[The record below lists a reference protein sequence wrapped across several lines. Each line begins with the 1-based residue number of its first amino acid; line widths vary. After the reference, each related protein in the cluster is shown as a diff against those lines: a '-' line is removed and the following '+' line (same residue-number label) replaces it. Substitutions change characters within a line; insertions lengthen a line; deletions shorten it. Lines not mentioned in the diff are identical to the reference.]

1 MSRFAHDFTADW
13 ARSMWSVYRIRWMIK
28 RMRKITG
35 FQILVGS
42 FWFLASLVGGGA
54 FGLALHAMLPA
65 SEYRAILVIAGA
77 GIGFLALHLAMVR
90 LLLRLLPIPIGD
102 IAPGSTAERNYHVY
116 LVYIFLVVQP
126 LTQSRLLPVPMSRIM
141 NRALG
146 AKIADNTYTAGA
158 ILDPQFVTIGSS
170 TLLGNSSLLVP
181 HVLEGA
187 RIAHF
192 PIRIGSHVTI
202 GAHAIIMA
210 DVEIGD
216 RVIVAMNSVVAKGT
230 KIGDGEVWGGTPA
243 RRLS

>member
-1 MSRFAHDFTADW
+1 
-13 ARSMWSVYRIRWMIK
+13 
-28 RMRKITG
+28 MRKISG

-42 FWFLASLVGGGA
+42 FWFLVSLVGGGA
-54 FGLALHAMLPA
+54 IGAVLHAMLPA
-65 SEYRAILVIAGA
+65 SEYRAILVISGS
-77 GIGFLALHLAMVR
+77 GIGFLALHLVMVR

-102 IAPGSTAERNYHVY
+102 IAPGSAAERNYHIY

-126 LTQSRLLPVPMSRIM
+126 LTQSRLLPVPLTRIM

>member
-1 MSRFAHDFTADW
+1 
-13 ARSMWSVYRIRWMIK
+13 
-28 RMRKITG
+28 MRKISG
-35 FQILVGS
+35 LQILIGS
-42 FWFLASLVGGGA
+42 FWFLVSLLGGGVV
-54 FGLALHAMLPA
+54 GVTLHSLLPS
-65 SEYRAILVIAGA
+65 SEYRAIVVVLGCGFI
-77 GIGFLALHLAMVR
+77 FLALHFALVR
-90 LLLRLLPIPIGD
+90 VLLWLFPIPVGD
-102 IAPGSTAERNYHVY
+102 LAPGSKGERNYHVY
-116 LVYIFLVVQP
+116 LVYIFLIVQP
-126 LTQSRLLPVPMSRIM
+126 LTQGRLLPVPATRLV
-141 NRALG
+141 NRLLG

-181 HVLEGA
+181 HVLEGT

-230 KIGDGEVWGGTPA
+230 RIGDGEVWGGTPA

>member
-1 MSRFAHDFTADW
+1 
-13 ARSMWSVYRIRWMIK
+13 
-28 RMRKITG
+28 
-35 FQILVGS
+35 
-42 FWFLASLVGGGA
+42 
-54 FGLALHAMLPA
+54 
-65 SEYRAILVIAGA
+65 
-77 GIGFLALHLAMVR
+77 
-90 LLLRLLPIPIGD
+90 
-102 IAPGSTAERNYHVY
+102 
-116 LVYIFLVVQP
+116 
-126 LTQSRLLPVPMSRIM
+126 M

>member
-1 MSRFAHDFTADW
+1 
-13 ARSMWSVYRIRWMIK
+13 
-28 RMRKITG
+28 MRKISV
-35 FQILVGS
+35 FQIIIGS
-42 FWFLASLVGGGA
+42 LWFLVSLIGAGG
-54 FGLALHAMLPA
+54 FGYALHASLPPT
-65 SEYRAILVIAGA
+65 EYRSIFVVFAG
-77 GIGFLALHLAMVR
+77 GVGFLVLHLALVR
-90 LLLRLLPIPIGD
+90 LLLWLFPIPIGD
-102 IAPGSTAERNYHVY
+102 IAPGSASERNYHIY

-126 LTQSRLLPVPMSRIM
+126 LTQGRLLPVPMTRFV
-141 NRALG
+141 NRVLG

-181 HVLEGA
+181 HVLEGT

-202 GAHAIIMA
+202 GAQAIIMA

>member
-102 IAPGSTAERNYHVY
+102 IAPGFDCGTELSCLSGLY
-116 LVYIFLVVQP
+116 LFSCAAADAVKAVASADESDHE
-126 LTQSRLLPVPMSRIM
+126 SRAWGEDCGQYLH
-141 NRALG
+141 G
-146 AKIADNTYTAGA
+146 W
-158 ILDPQFVTIGSS
+158 
-170 TLLGNSSLLVP
+170 
-181 HVLEGA
+181 
-187 RIAHF
+187 
-192 PIRIGSHVTI
+192 
-202 GAHAIIMA
+202 
-210 DVEIGD
+210 GD
-216 RVIVAMNSVVAKGT
+216 S
-230 KIGDGEVWGGTPA
+230 
-243 RRLS
+243 